1 MTRERAAART
11 LPGAGR
17 PRKKGQTTMHGFMTS
32 KATDLGRQVHT
43 QAGHVR
49 GDRRD
54 ANGVLAFKGIPYAAP
69 PVGALRWRA
78 PRPPAPWNG
87 VRDASIFGPG
97 CLSALENDPRPGP
110 RAEDCLTLNVWTAAK
125 RADEKRPVMVWI
137 HGGGFQFG
145 SSANPATDGGAL
157 AARGVVVVSFN
168 YRLGVLGFLAHPEL
182 DAEAPSGNYGLLD
195 QLAALRWVKANI
207 AGFGG
212 DPDNVT
218 LFGESA
224 GAMAVGILMA
234 SPLAHGLFHKAIGE
248 SGAFWDGKHGPLQS
262 FDEARARGLAFAR
275 RQGNASIA
283 ALRAMPAEQLNAAA
297 PWTFATDHVVTTF
310 SPSIDRHV
318 APDAPAARFLR
329 GAQMQ
334 IPLLAGWNAA
344 EEFPFASQSLP
355 HHSAQAFRAAAEE
368 MFGRERLAD
377 FLEVHPAE
385 TDAQAKASAA
395 ALTGDY
401 LVGEQCWQLLRL
413 HQAGAR
419 APVYGYLFNYTSPYT
434 PIASHVT
441 EVPFVFGTLTPQQV
455 IGCATPPGDADRA
468 LSQTMMSYWVNFAMR
483 GDPNGADLPFWPAYD
498 EKDVVQ
504 ILGATIE
511 ARPNPQAARFRFLG
525 SFRRNG
531 ILPMRWRELP

>member
-1 MTRERAAART
+1 
-11 LPGAGR
+11 
-17 PRKKGQTTMHGFMTS
+17 MHGFMTS
-32 KATDLGRQVHT
+32 KANDPGRQVHT
-43 QAGHVR
+43 QAGHAR

-224 GAMAVGILMA
+224 GAMAVGIVMA

-248 SGAFWDGKHGPLQS
+248 SGAFWDGKYGPLQG
-262 FDEARARGLAFAR
+262 FEEARTRGLAFAR
-275 RQGNASIA
+275 QQGDASIA

-297 PWTFATDHVVTTF
+297 PWSFKTSPVTTAF
-310 SPSIDRHV
+310 SPSIDHYV
-318 APDAPAARFLR
+318 APDAPALRFLR
-329 GAQMQ
+329 GHAVARR
-334 IPLLAGWNAA
+334 IRSSPVIRRRSGARKYEFDLRRSDYSVAATPLSIQALVFLSRRRAADDCLLVPLAARRRAARLAAHQPYAVGQAGWRRFENSVAGIRTF
-344 EEFPFASQSLP
+344 ELRRGS
-355 HHSAQAFRAAAEE
+355 
-368 MFGRERLAD
+368 
-377 FLEVHPAE
+377 HPAV
-385 TDAQAKASAA
+385 AVA
-395 ALTGDY
+395 ALRR
-401 LVGEQCWQLLRL
+401 LL
-413 HQAGAR
+413 
-419 APVYGYLFNYTSPYT
+419 
-434 PIASHVT
+434 
-441 EVPFVFGTLTPQQV
+441 
-455 IGCATPPGDADRA
+455 
-468 LSQTMMSYWVNFAMR
+468 
-483 GDPNGADLPFWPAYD
+483 DPA
-498 EKDVVQ
+498 
-504 ILGATIE
+504 
-511 ARPNPQAARFRFLG
+511 
-525 SFRRNG
+525 
-531 ILPMRWRELP
+531 